1 MNLIEIVKES
11 AMQAYRATNP
21 ADIVYGTVV
30 SDDPLEIQIDTKMIL
45 DESFLILTKNVSKS
59 EIEVD
64 IDFSGNGLIEIEE
77 LEQTLLKK
85 MSIIGAKITIHNEIQ
100 TGDTVIMQKKQ
111 GGQEYVVLD
120 KLEREGG

>member
-21 ADIVYGTVV
+21 ADVVYGTVV
-30 SDDPLEIQIDTKMIL
+30 SEDPLEIQIDTKMVL

-64 IDFSGNGLIEIEE
+64 IDFSGDGSIEIEE

-85 MSIIGAKITIHNEIQ
+85 LSITGAKITIHNEIQ

-111 GGQEYVVLD
+111 GGQEYIILD

>member
-1 MNLIEIVKES
+1 
-11 AMQAYRATNP
+11 MQAYRATNP
-21 ADIVYGTVV
+21 ADVVYGTVV
-30 SDDPLEIQIDTKMIL
+30 SEDPLEIQIDTKMVL

-64 IDFSGNGLIEIEE
+64 IDFSGDGSIEIEE

-85 MSIIGAKITIHNEIQ
+85 LSITGAKITIHNEIQ

-111 GGQEYVVLD
+111 GGQEYIILD